1 MARDQGAGS
10 GLRLG
15 ENRREANTPRA
26 QHFGPGGKR
35 ALGLLR
41 WQGHISWLDME
52 WSGPKP
58 SPTQRPHQS
67 TPVDALRQVTPP
79 PGTPTR
85 VLSEPLAPAA
95 GAGARKAPSGGL
107 SGPFWSDPQQWLQA
121 EVAVLARLPVKKK
134 KVSKSVVCELHSPP
148 PFSIKMF
155 GRILK

>member
-1 MARDQGAGS
+1 MAGDQGAGS

-15 ENRREANTPRA
+15 ENRREADTPGA

-79 PGTPTR
+79 PR
-85 VLSEPLAPAA
+85 ELPLAYFLSPWHLL
-95 GAGARKAPSGGL
+95 RAPGRGKRHLVDSPGL
-107 SGPFWSDPQQWLQA
+107 SGATHSNGCKRRWQCWLGCPLRRKKFPNQWSA
-121 EVAVLARLPVKKK
+121 
-134 KVSKSVVCELHSPP
+134 SCTPP
-148 PFSIKMF
+148 PPPPHS
-155 GRILK
+155 L